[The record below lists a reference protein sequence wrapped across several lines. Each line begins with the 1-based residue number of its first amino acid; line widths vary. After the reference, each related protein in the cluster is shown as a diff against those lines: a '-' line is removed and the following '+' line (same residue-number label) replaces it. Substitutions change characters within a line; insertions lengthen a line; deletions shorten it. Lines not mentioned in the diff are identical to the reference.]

1 MLVYPTQER
10 LLELFEYDPDIGSF
24 KRLKTT
30 APKAIKGMV
39 IFGSKNSSGYLLI
52 SVDSKKFVAQRLA
65 WIISNGDI
73 QSGLQ
78 IDHINRDRS
87 DNRLCNLRLVT
98 HMENA
103 HNQKLRATNNSRYT
117 GVFLHPQSKKW
128 VATIM
133 VRYKRIALGCFN
145 TPEEAGAAYATAK
158 KTYHPS
164 SPTQ

>member
-1 MLVYPTQER
+1 MRVYPTQER
-10 LLELFEYDPDIGSF
+10 LLELFKYNPDDGSF
-24 KRLKTT
+24 ERIKTT

-39 IFGSKNSSGYLLI
+39 IFGSKNSVGYLLI
-52 SVDSKKFVAQRLA
+52 SVDSKTFVAQRLA
-65 WIISNGDI
+65 WIISNGTI

-103 HNQKLRATNNSRYT
+103 HNQKLRTTNKYGYT
-117 GVFLHPQSKKW
+117 GLFLHPQSKKW
-128 VATIM
+128 QASIV
-133 VRYKRIALGCFN
+133 VNYKRIHLGCFD
-145 TPEEAGAAYATAK
+145 TLEEASAAYATAK
-158 KTYHPS
+158 EIYHPS

>member
-1 MLVYPTQER
+1 MRVHPTQER
-10 LLELFEYDPDIGSF
+10 LLELFKYNPNDGSF
-24 KRLKTT
+24 ERIKTT

-39 IFGSKNSSGYLLI
+39 IFGSKNSSGYLLV
-52 SVDSKKFVAQRLA
+52 SVDSKTFVAQRLA

-98 HMENA
+98 HMENG
-103 HNQKLRATNNSRYT
+103 HNQKLRATNTSGYA
-117 GVFLHPQSKKW
+117 GVYLHPQSKKW
-128 VATIM
+128 VASIM
-133 VRYKRIALGCFN
+133 VNYKRINLGGFD
-145 TPEEAGAAYATAK
+145 TPEEASVAYVTAK
-158 KTYHPS
+158 EIYHPS